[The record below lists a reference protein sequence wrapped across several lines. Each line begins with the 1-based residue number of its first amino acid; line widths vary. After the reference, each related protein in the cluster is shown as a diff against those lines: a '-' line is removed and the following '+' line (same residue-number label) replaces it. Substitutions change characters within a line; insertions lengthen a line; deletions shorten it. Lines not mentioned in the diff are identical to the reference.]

1 MLTLNVN
8 GEDVT
13 MSWKDWSGALIGTG
27 KFTDADF
34 ETKLYI
40 TAQMEELYLQKYY
53 RIPLASATNVSL
65 LSYQVDY
72 YTEDYNL
79 MYGFGGLRLMTFNY
93 SDAEW
98 AEYVAEE
105 GGTLSYE

>member
-1 MLTLNVN
+1 
-8 GEDVT
+8 

-27 KFTDADF
+27 RFTDADF
-34 ETKLYI
+34 ATKLYV